1 MNERKNPGNQF
12 SVTKLFDHPKQEYDV
27 QFYHQGCQLF
37 KIYKSSSNMA
47 PLKLEII
54 LEYQEIAENIL
65 LTSNFVT
72 DL

>member
-1 MNERKNPGNQF
+1 
-12 SVTKLFDHPKQEYDV
+12 
-27 QFYHQGCQLF
+27 
-37 KIYKSSSNMA
+37 MA